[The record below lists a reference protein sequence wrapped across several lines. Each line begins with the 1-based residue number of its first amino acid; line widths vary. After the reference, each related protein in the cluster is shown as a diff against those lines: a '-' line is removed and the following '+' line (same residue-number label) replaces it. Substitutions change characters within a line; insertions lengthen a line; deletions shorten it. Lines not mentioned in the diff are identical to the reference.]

1 MKYEL
6 GQLVKSHH
14 DSSIWMV
21 TKVDR
26 ENEHYEIED
35 GIGTCYYSH
44 DEILSPITDKEFF
57 HHLQTKQLTST
68 RLIKSYL
75 KSQGMK

>member
-14 DSSIWMV
+14 DSSIWMI
-21 TKVDR
+21 TKIDH

-44 DEILSPITDKEFF
+44 DEIQVLFKISRIRE
-57 HHLQTKQLTST
+57 S
-68 RLIKSYL
+68 INA
-75 KSQGMK
+75 

>member
-1 MKYEL
+1 MRYEL

-14 DSSIWMV
+14 DGNIWMI

-35 GIGTCYYSH
+35 GNGICHYSH
-44 DEILSPITDKEFF
+44 DDVLSPITDKEFF
-57 HHLQTKQLTST
+57 HHLQSSILTST

-75 KSQGMK
+75 KSKGMQ